1 MRSASDREVAGQA
14 ALDRAENA
22 VRRAMHDELRA
33 APAWYWVVP
42 SAALALVFVAVGALL
57 WLLHRSD
64 LDEQR
69 LGLISDVLW
78 VEQNLRFQLGK
89 VEDVLQELGRDSAD
103 DRVREE
109 LLEARA
115 RLLMRINPWLLQ
127 IAWLDPDER
136 AIKAVPVR
144 IGERAGAGSAGA
156 APSGE
161 IFGFARSLGKAAWG
175 QPYPTA
181 SQDYFVEVYAPQF
194 SGGRLAVM
202 MRGTVSLNTLL
213 QQEVPWWY
221 TEKYSLQVV
230 NDEGGAL
237 ASKSKV
243 DAPESGLSYTVPFDP
258 PGRGLL
264 LRAIAYKTET
274 SLLRNLIG
282 AAIVVL
288 TLAVAWSFWALRRHV
303 LRRYAAEAALVEA
316 HTFRKAME
324 DSLTTGLRAR
334 DLEGRITYV
343 NPAFCRMVGW
353 SEEELVGR
361 YPPMPYWPPE
371 DREQIGRLLGSVLAG
386 QAPREGFEVRL
397 MRKNGE
403 RFDALIY
410 EAPLIDAQGRQTGWM
425 GSVLDVSAR
434 KRAEE
439 LLRQQQERL
448 QFTARLVTMGELAS
462 TLAHELNQPLS
473 AIASYSTGCLNKLES
488 GDYAPA
494 ELAHALRKLAGQA
507 QHAGQ
512 VIRRVH
518 DFVRR
523 TEPKRAPCDL
533 NAVIEDALGLIDAQ
547 ARRRGVRV
555 QAELAAG
562 LPEIRADRVM
572 IEQVVVNLL
581 RNAIDAMRDTP
592 PEAKLLGVAS
602 ANGDAGV
609 TVSVADRGAGIS
621 AEVAEHLYAP
631 FFSTKEEGMG
641 MGLNICR
648 SIIEL
653 HKGRLWFEPNPA
665 GGTLFR
671 FTLPG
676 GPAA

>member
-14 ALDRAENA
+14 ALDRAESA
-22 VRRAMHDELRA
+22 VRRSLQDELRA

-42 SAALALVFVAVGALL
+42 SAALALVFVAVGMLL

-69 LGLISDVLW
+69 VGLISDVLW

-103 DRVREE
+103 DRVGDE

-115 RLLMRINPWLLQ
+115 RLLMRVNPWLLQ

-144 IGERAGAGSAGA
+144 IDERAGAGSASA
-156 APSGE
+156 VPSGD
-161 IFGFARSLGKAAWG
+161 IFGFARALGKPAWG
-175 QPYPTA
+175 QPYLTA
-181 SQDYFVEVYAPQF
+181 AQDHYVEVYGPQF
-194 SGGRLAVM
+194 RGGRLAVM
-202 MRGTVSLNTLL
+202 MRGIVSLDTLL

-221 TEKYSLQVV
+221 TEKYSLQIVD
-230 NDEGGAL
+230 DEGGVL

-243 DAPESGLSYTVPFDP
+243 DAPESGLSYTVSFEP
-258 PGRGLL
+258 PGRGLR

-288 TLAVAWSFWALRRHV
+288 TLTVAWSFWALRRHV
-303 LRRYAAEAALVEA
+303 LRRYAAEAALLEA

-353 SEEELVGR
+353 SEEELLGR
-361 YPPMPYWPPE
+361 DPPMPYWPPE
-371 DREQIGRLLGSVLAG
+371 DREQIERLLASVLAG

-403 RFDALIY
+403 RFDALVY
-410 EAPLIDAQGRQTGWM
+410 EAPLIDGQGRQTGWM

-439 LLRQQQERL
+439 QLRQQQERL

-488 GDYAPA
+488 GAYEPA
-494 ELAHALRKLAGQA
+494 ELAQVLRKLSAQA

-518 DFVRR
+518 EFVRR
-523 TEPKRAPCDL
+523 TEPKRVPCDL
-533 NAVIEDALGLIDAQ
+533 NSVIDDALGLIDAQ

-555 QAELAAG
+555 QAELAAD
-562 LPEIRADRVM
+562 LPEVCADRVM

-592 PEAKLLGVAS
+592 PGARLLGVAS
-602 ANGDAGV
+602 TNGNAGV
-609 TVSVADRGAGIS
+609 TVSVADRGSGIS
-621 AEVAEHLYAP
+621 AEVAERLYAP

-665 GGTLFR
+665 GGTMFR